1 MSLVQLDDMYTAEK
15 IISIL
20 KSDEM
25 IERYKSEN
33 INSVILFGSIVRD
46 DFEDYSDVDIAI
58 LSQSKIDLNHI
69 MELEEI
75 IRDILKRE
83 IDIIDL
89 GNDEIDLRF
98 KVSVYDNSMV
108 IYNDELDLYG
118 RDYEKTD
125 RIYKNNEEFRF
136 FRERDVIFDE

>member
-1 MSLVQLDDMYTAEK
+1 MSLVQFDDMYTAEK
-15 IISIL
+15 IIGIL

-58 LSQSKIDLNHI
+58 LSQSKISLNHI

-75 IRDILKRE
+75 IRDIVKRE
-83 IDIIDL
+83 VDIIDL
-89 GNDEIDLRF
+89 GNDELDLRF

-125 RIYKNNEEFRF
+125 MIYKNNEEFRF